1 MDVSA
6 EAADLVVKEGI
17 QATESAVKLAG
28 SAMKN
33 VAALLLALQRQDNK
47 VIGKTTAKRL
57 ARDPAPAEVIPLK
70 KEDMRQFKKLAK
82 EYGILYFFAQKKGN
96 ESGMINVVSNQNYA
110 AQLNAVMIALGYPV
124 PQETQEGEP
133 PKKSE
138 SPCST
143 REVLAR
149 AREWL
154 QSLALPSN
162 IDEWLEVTAE
172 QLVMKKCAWW
182 CSLEGQKPTTN
193 RATKRITIPDCQIF
207 SPAALVDLM
216 KKVKGGEK
224 L

>member
-96 ESGMINVVSNQNYA
+96 ESGFINVVSNQNYA
-110 AQLNAVMIALGYPV
+110 AQLNAVMIALGYPI
-124 PQETQEGEP
+124 PQQTREDEP
-133 PKKSE
+133 PKKAKAPAPQERPSPERGSGLNPSPMTGPDIEMKE
-138 SPCST
+138 S
-143 REVLAR
+143 VR
-149 AREWL
+149 AR
-154 QSLALPSN
+154 
-162 IDEWLEVTAE
+162 
-172 QLVMKKCAWW
+172 
-182 CSLEGQKPTTN
+182 LEGL
-193 RATKRITIPDCQIF
+193 RAMAESR
-207 SPAALVDLM
+207 SR
-216 KKVKGGEK
+216 EK
-224 L
+224 TRDKTR

>member
-96 ESGMINVVSNQNYA
+96 ENGMINVVSNQNYA

-124 PQETQEGEP
+124 PQQTQEGEP
-133 PKKSE
+133 PKKAKASAPQERSSPERGSGFNPSQTTGPDIEMKE
-138 SPCST
+138 S
-143 REVLAR
+143 VR
-149 AREWL
+149 AR
-154 QSLALPSN
+154 
-162 IDEWLEVTAE
+162 
-172 QLVMKKCAWW
+172 
-182 CSLEGQKPTTN
+182 LEGL
-193 RATKRITIPDCQIF
+193 RAMAESR
-207 SPAALVDLM
+207 SR
-216 KKVKGGEK
+216 EK
-224 L
+224 TRDKTR

>member
-28 SAMKN
+28 SAVKN

-82 EYGILYFFAQKKGN
+82 EYGILYFFAQKRGN

-124 PQETQEGEP
+124 PQQTQEGEP
-133 PKKSE
+133 PKKAKAPAPQERSSPE
-138 SPCST
+138 RGSGFNPSPCPQISMNGL
-143 REVLAR
+143 R
-149 AREWL
+149 L
-154 QSLALPSN
+154 QLSSSL
-162 IDEWLEVTAE
+162 
-172 QLVMKKCAWW
+172 
-182 CSLEGQKPTTN
+182 
-193 RATKRITIPDCQIF
+193 
-207 SPAALVDLM
+207 
-216 KKVKGGEK
+216 
-224 L
+224 

>member
-96 ESGMINVVSNQNYA
+96 ESGYINVVSNQNYA
-110 AQLNAVMIALGYPV
+110 AQLNAVMIALGYPI
-124 PQETQEGEP
+124 PQQMREDEP
-133 PKKSE
+133 PKKAKAPAPQERSSPERGSGLNPSPMTGPDIEMKE
-138 SPCST
+138 S
-143 REVLAR
+143 VR
-149 AREWL
+149 AR
-154 QSLALPSN
+154 
-162 IDEWLEVTAE
+162 
-172 QLVMKKCAWW
+172 
-182 CSLEGQKPTTN
+182 LEGL
-193 RATKRITIPDCQIF
+193 RAMAESRSK
-207 SPAALVDLM
+207 
-216 KKVKGGEK
+216 EK
-224 L
+224 TRDKTR

>member
-28 SAMKN
+28 AGLKN

-96 ESGMINVVSNQNYA
+96 ESGYINVVSNQNYA
-110 AQLNAVMIALGYPV
+110 AQLNAVMIALGYPI
-124 PQETQEGEP
+124 PQQMREDEP
-133 PKKSE
+133 PKKAKAPAPQERSSPERGSGLNPSPTTGPDIEMKE
-138 SPCST
+138 S
-143 REVLAR
+143 VR
-149 AREWL
+149 AR
-154 QSLALPSN
+154 
-162 IDEWLEVTAE
+162 
-172 QLVMKKCAWW
+172 
-182 CSLEGQKPTTN
+182 LEGL
-193 RATKRITIPDCQIF
+193 RAMAESR
-207 SPAALVDLM
+207 SR
-216 KKVKGGEK
+216 EK
-224 L
+224 TRDKTR